1 MQVLYVCFYELCY
14 FMMSCMLYMY
24 VFMNMNYLLICGDAC
39 CYFFSYN
46 FFYCFPLFYLIMWTY
61 LFKDDSSNGN
71 GSVYIQWG
79 TCINHIVQTTTFS
92 GKIIYC
98 IYHWL
103 YLHIL
108 PIVINYDICGD
119 AFCSFYPLYNSLSIT
134 LHRLL
139 SDHLHLCIM
148 GLFTHDFM
156 IFICLHFRYVGSTTI
171 VLSKLT

>member
-1 MQVLYVCFYELCY
+1 MVMV
-14 FMMSCMLYMY
+14 
-24 VFMNMNYLLICGDAC
+24 AC
-39 CYFFSYN
+39 IFNEAHVSII
-46 FFYCFPLFYLIMWTY
+46 L
-61 LFKDDSSNGN
+61 SN
-71 GSVYIQWG
+71 
-79 TCINHIVQTTTFS
+79 TTTFR

-119 AFCSFYPLYNSLSIT
+119 AFCIFYPLYNSLPTT

-171 VLSKLT
+171 VFAKINLGFFRIKLGQIRIVLVR